1 MDESWLT
8 EQARAALAA
17 IEPEH
22 RHAERMRY
30 TVRRVAWAIEI
41 EQIGE
46 EPVFSRGPRDPALC
60 SRAIWYGKWR
70 KRDDV
75 KAALA
80 ACREAL
86 KAWRDAEVER
96 AETAALRRVRLGLA
110 EKAEEAIVAG
120 LLGIIQDSGA
130 RSSDRLAAVDRY
142 TQLAV
147 PDLAARIPATQAA
160 AVSVEVRHLDDVI
173 ERELARVAGGGESGA
188 AEAAP
193 GDADA
198 L

>member
-1 MDESWLT
+1 
-8 EQARAALAA
+8 
-17 IEPEH
+17 
-22 RHAERMRY
+22 MRY

-70 KRDDV
+70 QRDDV

-96 AETAALRRVRLGLA
+96 SETEALRRVRLLLA
-110 EKAEEAIVAG
+110 EKAPETIVAG
-120 LLGIIQDSGA
+120 LTGIINDSTA
-130 RSSDRLAAVDRY
+130 RGDHRLAAVDRL
-142 TQLAV
+142 TQLAL
-147 PDLAARIPATQAA
+147 PDLAVRIPTTQAV
-160 AVSVEVRHLDDVI
+160 AVPVEVRNLDDVI
-173 ERELARVAGGGESGA
+173 ERELARVAGGGESSA
-188 AEAAP
+188 AEAAS